1 MSGFF
6 GCISHKECVADVF
19 YGTDYHSHLGTK
31 RAGMAFYNGELF
43 IRSIHSL
50 ENSYFRTKFEDELGK
65 FARSR
70 MGIGVISDTESQP
83 ITLTSHLGRFA
94 VVTIGR
100 IDNIGDIT
108 AALLADRVNF
118 AELSDSTINATEL
131 VAILISRART
141 FEEGIEQV
149 HNTIKGSCS
158 FLILTDHGIYACR
171 DKVGRTPV
179 VIGKSKDGFVAAT
192 ESSSFTN
199 LEYTLVRDLEAREAV
214 FITADGIKTVVA
226 PGKKKQVCSF
236 MWVYYGYPSSYYE
249 GINVEESRY
258 NCGAALAERDKGELA
273 NIDFAAGIP
282 DSGIG
287 HAVGYSNE
295 KRIPYKRAFVKYTP
309 TWPRS
314 FMPSNQEMRSLVAKM
329 KLIPNKALTNGSKIV
344 FLDDSIVRGTQLK
357 DNVCKLFEAGAEE
370 VHIRIACP
378 PLVFPCSFVNFSAS
392 RSSFDLVTR
401 RTIRELEGTNEFTDE
416 VLLEYADPDSERYAR
431 MVEKMR
437 EDMGLTTLKFMRL
450 DDLVKAIGLPKEQLC
465 THCWDNSSEM

>member
-6 GCISHKECVADVF
+6 GCVSHKECVADVF

-31 RAGMAFYNGELF
+31 RAGMAFYNGNLF
-43 IRSIHSL
+43 VRSIHSL
-50 ENSYFRTKFEDELGK
+50 ENSYFRTKFESELHE
-65 FARSR
+65 FAGSK

-100 IDNIGDIT
+100 VDNIKEIT
-108 AALLADRVNF
+108 QQLLDDRVNF

-131 VAILISRART
+131 VAILISRANT
-141 FEEGIEQV
+141 FEEGIEKV
-149 HNTIKGSCS
+149 HDTIKGSCS
-158 FLILTDHGIYACR
+158 FMILTDHGIYVCR
-171 DKVGRTPV
+171 DKVGRTPI
-179 VIGKSKDGFVAAT
+179 VIGKNKDGYVAAT

-199 LEYTLVRDLEAREAV
+199 LEYTLVRDIEPREAV
-214 FITADGIKTVVA
+214 FMTANGIETIVA
-226 PGKKKQVCSF
+226 PGKDRHICAF

-249 GINVEESRY
+249 GINVEECRY
-258 NCGAALAERDKGELA
+258 RCGGALAQRDGEELKG
-273 NIDFAAGIP
+273 IDYVAGIP

-295 KRIPYKRAFVKYTP
+295 HCLPYKRAFVKYTP

-314 FMPSNQEMRSLVAKM
+314 FLPSNPNMRSLVAKM
-329 KLIPNKALTNGSKIV
+329 KLIPNKALTNGAKIV

-357 DNVCKLFEAGAEE
+357 DNVCKLYEAGAKE

-378 PLVFPCSFVNFSAS
+378 PLIFPCTFLNFSTS

-401 RTIRELEGTNEFTDE
+401 RMIRDLERTDTFTEE
-416 VLLEYADPDSERYAR
+416 VLKEYADPDSPRYAA
-431 MVEKMR
+431 MVERMR
-437 EDMGLTTLKFMRL
+437 EDMNLTSLKFMRL
-450 DDLVKAIGLPKEQLC
+450 DDLIEAIGLPKDQLC
-465 THCWDNSSEM
+465 THCWDCSGKM